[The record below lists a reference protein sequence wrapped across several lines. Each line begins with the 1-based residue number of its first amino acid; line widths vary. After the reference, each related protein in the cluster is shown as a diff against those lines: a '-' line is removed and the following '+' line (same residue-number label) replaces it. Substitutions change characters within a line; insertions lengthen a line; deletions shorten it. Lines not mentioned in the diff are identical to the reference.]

1 MSLNCKKKKFIFIAD
16 MHNTLREIQKLS
28 SSSLKKKSNP
38 MALPTVNYQL
48 HVLCKTTETMSQI
61 IYYCNTL

>member
-28 SSSLKKKSNP
+28 SSSLKKKIKPNGI
-38 MALPTVNYQL
+38 AHGELPTT
-48 HVLCKTTETMSQI
+48 C
-61 IYYCNTL
+61 TL